1 MASRI
6 DERKEPDQ
14 PSVRIQTTVV
24 SGSLPTMRIEKKN
37 NKKMTHIYSRLD
49 SNGLFVELHWVRLQ
63 LIL

>member
-14 PSVRIQTTVV
+14 PSVRIRTTVV
-24 SGSLPTMRIEKKN
+24 SSSLPTRRIEKK
-37 NKKMTHIYSRLD
+37 KKKTHIYSRLD

-63 LIL
+63 IIL